1 MKNALVYSSNPSE
14 ERCGDLAAYSMVG
27 SIFMGIMGMTMLAK
41 EASVLNKITS
51 WKRQPFVDKCC
62 MVKLNK
68 SNSRTNPIVID
79 YGSALLESNDIYDT
93 FTKHYENV

>member
-1 MKNALVYSSNPSE
+1 
-14 ERCGDLAAYSMVG
+14 
-27 SIFMGIMGMTMLAK
+27 MTMLAK
-41 EASVLNKITS
+41 EARVLNKITS

-68 SNSRTNPIVID
+68 SNSQTNPIVID